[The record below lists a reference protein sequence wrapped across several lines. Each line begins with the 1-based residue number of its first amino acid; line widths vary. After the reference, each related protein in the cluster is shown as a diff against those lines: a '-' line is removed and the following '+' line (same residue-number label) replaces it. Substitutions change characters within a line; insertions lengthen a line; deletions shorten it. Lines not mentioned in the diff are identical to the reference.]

1 MKTMTGYPLP
11 IGVSVKDNIVNFSV
25 AVESGKK
32 CILCLYKK
40 NSNVP
45 EFKIELTEE
54 EAMGEVRY
62 VAIPKADL
70 EHMEYNYEING
81 EFIIDPYVKSVAE
94 HETIT
99 RGKILLQEYDWEG
112 DKPLGL
118 DFQEI
123 VAYNLHVRGFTMH
136 KSSKVKNRGTFAGVI
151 EKISYLKDLGINQ
164 IQCMPVYA
172 FEETPHY
179 KNYWGYGDAYCF
191 AIKNAYAA
199 DDDAEIEFKDMVK
212 ACHKNGIEVVLYLPF
227 TDKVSKQLIEECLRY
242 YVMEYHIDGFVLN
255 PYNAPMSSILSDPIL
270 KKTKILEY
278 KDDFQ
283 NNMRSFLI
291 GNEGTVQGVMWWV
304 KQITKDI
311 GGCNYITNHTGFT
324 LSDLVSYNEK
334 HNEANGENNF
344 DGPGVNLSWNCGVEG
359 PTRKKTIQELRRKQ
373 MRNAMFLL
381 IMSQGTPCILA
392 GDEFAN
398 TQNGNN
404 NVYCQDNE
412 IAWLDWKKL
421 EKEEQFYNYVKS
433 LIELRKKYSVIG
445 IDKPLLGVD
454 KTSCGVPDV
463 SFHGENAWQI
473 PNQMSSKHLGVY
485 YHHADGTDC
494 FIAYNMHEEE
504 QTFALP
510 SLRQGKKWCRVL
522 STVDSQVGAE
532 EVMADNHRE
541 VVLSG
546 RTIEMYIGKKAEE

>member
-1 MKTMTGYPLP
+1 MRKMSGYPLP
-11 IGVSVKDNIVNFSV
+11 LGISIKDDVVNFSV
-25 AVESGKK
+25 AVESGKT
-32 CILCLYKK
+32 CYLCLY
-40 NSNVP
+40 VRGDEEP
-45 EFKIELTEE
+45 LFKVELTEE
-54 EAMGEVRY
+54 HAMGEVRY
-62 VAIPKADL
+62 FALPKKDMQD
-70 EHMEYNYEING
+70 MEYNYEING
-81 EFIIDPYVKSVAE
+81 ELVLDPYAKAVVEYGKTV
-94 HETIT
+94 
-99 RGKILLQEYDWEG
+99 RGRVLIEEYDWEG

-118 DFQEI
+118 AFHDI

-136 KSSKVKNRGTFAGVI
+136 KSSGVENKGTFAGVV
-151 EKISYLKDLGINQ
+151 EKIPYLKDLGINQ
-164 IQCMPVYA
+164 IQCMPIYA
-172 FEETPHY
+172 FREALHY

-199 DDDAEIEFKDMVK
+199 NVDATVELKDMVK
-212 ACHKNGIEVVLYLPF
+212 ACHKSGIEVVLYLPF

-278 KDDFQ
+278 KEDFQ
-283 NNMRSFLI
+283 NNIRSFLI
-291 GNEGTVQGVMWWV
+291 GNEGAVQGVMWWV

-311 GGCNYITNHTGFT
+311 GSCNYITNQTGFT
-324 LSDLVSYNEK
+324 LNDLVSYNEK
-334 HNEANGENNF
+334 HNDANGENNF
-344 DGPGVNLSWNCGVEG
+344 DGPDVNFSWNCGIEG
-359 PTRKKTIQELRRKQ
+359 PTRKKAILELRRKQ

-398 TQNGNN
+398 TQKGNN

-412 IAWLDWKKL
+412 ISWLDWKKL
-421 EKEEQFYNYVKS
+421 EKENEFYHYVKT
-433 LIELRKKYSVIG
+433 LIALRRRYSVIG
-445 IDKPLLGVD
+445 VDKPLLGVD

-463 SFHGENAWQI
+463 SFHGESAWQI

-494 FIAYNMHEEE
+494 FIAYNMHEEG

-510 SLRQGKKWCRVL
+510 GLRKGKKWHRVI
-522 STVDSQVGAE
+522 STANTQTEAKEALVENQKE
-532 EVMADNHRE
+532 T
-541 VVLSG
+541 VVPE
-546 RTIEMYIGKKAEE
+546 RTIEMFIGK

>member
-11 IGVSVKDNIVNFSV
+11 LGTSVKDDIVNFSV

-32 CILCLYKK
+32 CNLCIYKRGEQT
-40 NSNVP
+40 P
-45 EFKIELTEE
+45 EFTIELPEE
-54 EAMGEVRY
+54 HALGEVRY
-62 VAIPKADL
+62 VAVPKTEV
-70 EHMEYNYEING
+70 EHMEYNYEIDG
-81 EFIIDPYVKSVAE
+81 EVILDPYVKAVVE
-94 HETIT
+94 YETTT
-99 RGKILLQEYDWEG
+99 RGNILIEEYDWEE

-118 DFQEI
+118 PYHEI
-123 VAYNLHVRGFTMH
+123 IAYNLHVRGFTMH
-136 KSSKVKNRGTFAGVI
+136 KTSKVINKGTFAGVV

-164 IQCMPVYA
+164 IQCMPFYA
-172 FEETPHY
+172 FEETKHY
-179 KNYWGYGDAYCF
+179 KNYWGYGDAYCY

-199 DDDAEIEFKDMVK
+199 DWNAEKEFKDMIK

-255 PYNAPMSSILSDPIL
+255 PYNAPMNSIMSDPIL

-311 GGCNYITNHTGFT
+311 GCCNYITNHTGFT
-324 LSDLVSYNEK
+324 LHDLVSYNEK

-344 DGPGVNLSWNCGVEG
+344 DGPDANFSWNCGSEG
-359 PTRKKTIQELRRKQ
+359 PTRKKAILELRKKQ

-398 TQNGNN
+398 SQNGNN

-421 EKEEQFYNYVKS
+421 EKEEAFYNYVKT
-433 LIELRKKYSVIG
+433 LIKLRKAYSVIG
-445 IDKPLLGVD
+445 VDKPLLGVD

-463 SFHGENAWQI
+463 SFHGEEAWQI

-494 FIAYNMHEEE
+494 FIAYNMNEKE
-504 QTFALP
+504 QIFALP
-510 SLRQGKKWCRVL
+510 TLRKGKEWYSIL
-522 STVDSQVGAE
+522 STADAQTAE
-532 EVMADNHRE
+532 SETLMDNQKE
-541 VVLSG
+541 TVVLE
-546 RTIEMYIGKKAEE
+546 RTIEMYIGK

>member
-1 MKTMTGYPLP
+1 MKRMTGYPLP
-11 IGVSVKDNIVNFSV
+11 LGISVRDDVINFSV
-25 AVESGKK
+25 AVESGKT
-32 CILCLYKK
+32 CFLCLYHE
-40 NSNVP
+40 NSGAP
-45 EFKIELTEE
+45 LERIELTEE
-54 EAMGEVRY
+54 HAMGEVRY
-62 VAIPKADL
+62 VALSQSDVD
-70 EHMEYNYEING
+70 HMEYNYEING
-81 EFIIDPYVKSVAE
+81 ELIIDPYVKSVAE
-94 HETIT
+94 HENIT
-99 RGKILLQEYDWEG
+99 RGKVLLDDYDWEE

-118 DFQEI
+118 PLHEI

-136 KSSKVKNRGTFAGVI
+136 KSSKVKNKGTFAGVI
-151 EKISYLKDLGINQ
+151 EKIPYLKDLGINQ
-164 IQCMPVYA
+164 IQCMPIYA
-172 FEETPHY
+172 FEETSHY

-199 DDDAEIEFKDMVK
+199 DADAEVELKDMVK

-311 GGCNYITNHTGFT
+311 GCCNYITNHTGFT
-324 LSDLVSYNEK
+324 LNDLVSYNEK

-344 DGPGVNLSWNCGVEG
+344 DGPDANFSWNCGVEG
-359 PTRKKTIQELRRKQ
+359 PTRKKAITELRRKQ

-412 IAWLDWKKL
+412 TSWLDWKKL
-421 EKEEQFYNYVKS
+421 EKEEQFYQYVKR
-433 LIELRKKYSVIG
+433 LIALRRKYSVIG

-494 FIAYNMHEEE
+494 FIAYNMHDKELS
-504 QTFALP
+504 FALP
-510 SLRQGKKWCRVL
+510 GLRKGKKWYRIL
-522 STVDSQVGAE
+522 ST
-532 EVMADNHRE
+532 ADAQTVESEILMDNQKE
-541 VVLSG
+541 TVVPE
-546 RTIEMYIGKKAEE
+546 RTIEMFIGK

>member
-11 IGVSVKDNIVNFSV
+11 LGTSVKDDIVNFSV

-32 CILCLYKK
+32 CNLCIYKCG
-40 NSNVP
+40 NEVP
-45 EFKIELTEE
+45 DYTIELSEE
-54 EAMGEVRY
+54 DAMGEVRY
-62 VAIPKADL
+62 VAIPKTEI
-70 EHMEYNYEING
+70 EHMEYIYEING
-81 EFIIDPYVKSVAE
+81 EFVIDPYVKSVAE
-94 HETIT
+94 YETIT
-99 RGKILLQEYDWEG
+99 RGKILLDEYDWEG
-112 DKPLGL
+112 DKPLRL
-118 DFQEI
+118 PYHEI
-123 VAYNLHVRGFTMH
+123 VAYSLHVRGFTKH
-136 KSSKVKNRGTFAGVI
+136 KSSKVKNKGTFAGVV
-151 EKISYLKDLGINQ
+151 EKIPYLKDLGINQ

-172 FEETPHY
+172 FEETKHY

-191 AIKNAYAA
+191 AIKNAYAS
-199 DDDAEIEFKDMVK
+199 DSNAEKEFKDMIK

-227 TDKVSKQLIEECLRY
+227 TDKASKQLIEECLRY
-242 YVMEYHIDGFVLN
+242 YVMEYHIDGFILN

-283 NNMRSFLI
+283 NNMRSFLV

-311 GGCNYITNHTGFT
+311 GCCNYITNHTGFT
-324 LSDLVSYNEK
+324 LNDLVSYNEK

-344 DGPGVNLSWNCGVEG
+344 DGPDANFSWNCGVEG
-359 PTRKKTIQELRRKQ
+359 PTRKKAILELRRKQ

-412 IAWLDWKKL
+412 TSWLDWKKL
-421 EKEEQFYNYVKS
+421 EKEESFYNYVKT

-445 IDKPLLGVD
+445 TDKPLLGVD

-463 SFHGENAWQI
+463 SFHGEDAWQI

-494 FIAYNMHEEE
+494 FIAYNMHEKE

-510 SLRQGKKWCRVL
+510 ALRKGKEWHLVL
-522 STVDSQVGAE
+522 STAE
-532 EVMADNHRE
+532 EQIGEEKLAVNQRE
-541 VVLSG
+541 TTLSG
-546 RTIEMYIGKKAEE
+546 RTIEMYIGK

>member
-11 IGVSVKDNIVNFSV
+11 LGTSVKGDIVNFSV

-32 CILCLYKK
+32 CNLCIYKRGEQIPK
-40 NSNVP
+40 
-45 EFKIELTEE
+45 FTIELTEE
-54 EAMGEVRY
+54 YALGEVRY
-62 VAIPKADL
+62 VAVPKTEI
-70 EHMEYNYEING
+70 EHMEYNYEIDG
-81 EFIIDPYVKSVAE
+81 EVILDPYVKAVVE
-94 HETIT
+94 YETTI
-99 RGKILLQEYDWEG
+99 RGNILIDEYDWEG

-118 DFQEI
+118 PYHEI
-123 VAYNLHVRGFTMH
+123 IAYNLHIRGFTMH
-136 KSSKVKNRGTFAGVI
+136 KSSKVINKGTFSGVV

-172 FEETPHY
+172 FEETKHY
-179 KNYWGYGDAYCF
+179 KNYWGYGDAYCY
-191 AIKNAYAA
+191 AIKNAYAS
-199 DDDAEIEFKDMVK
+199 DWNAEKEFKDMIK
-212 ACHKNGIEVVLYLPF
+212 SCHKNGIEVVLYLPF

-242 YVMEYHIDGFVLN
+242 YVMEYHIDGFILN
-255 PYNAPMSSILSDPIL
+255 PYNAPMSSIMSDPIL

-311 GGCNYITNHTGFT
+311 GCCNYITNHTGFT
-324 LSDLVSYNEK
+324 LHDLVSYNEK

-344 DGPGVNLSWNCGVEG
+344 DGPDANFSWNCGAEG
-359 PTRKKTIQELRRKQ
+359 PTRKKAILELRKKQ

-398 TQNGNN
+398 SQNGNN

-421 EKEEQFYNYVKS
+421 EKEEAFYNYVKT
-433 LIELRKKYSVIG
+433 LIKLRKAYSVIG
-445 IDKPLLGVD
+445 VDKPLLGVD

-463 SFHGENAWQI
+463 SFHGEEAWQI

-494 FIAYNMHEEE
+494 FIAYNMNEKE
-504 QTFALP
+504 QKFALP
-510 SLRQGKKWCRVL
+510 MLRKGKKWYRIL
-522 STVDSQVGAE
+522 STADAQTAE
-532 EVMADNHRE
+532 SEILIDNQKE
-541 VVLSG
+541 TVVLE
-546 RTIEMYIGKKAEE
+546 RTIEMYIGK

>member
-11 IGVSVKDNIVNFSV
+11 LGTSVKDDSVNFSV

-32 CILCLYKK
+32 CNLCIYKHGEQTPK
-40 NSNVP
+40 
-45 EFKIELTEE
+45 FIIELLEE
-54 EAMGEVRY
+54 DALGEVRY
-62 VAIPKADL
+62 VAIPKMEVED
-70 EHMEYNYEING
+70 MEYNYEIDGQN
-81 EFIIDPYVKSVAE
+81 IIDPYVKSVVE
-94 HETIT
+94 CGSVT
-99 RGKILLQEYDWEG
+99 RGKILIDEYDWEG
-112 DKPLGL
+112 DKPLCL
-118 DFQEI
+118 PYHEVI
-123 VAYNLHVRGFTMH
+123 AYNIHVRGFTMH
-136 KSSKVKNRGTFAGVI
+136 KASKVKNKGTFAGVA
-151 EKISYLKDLGINQ
+151 EKIPYLKELGINQ

-172 FEETPHY
+172 FEETVHY
-179 KNYWGYGDAYCF
+179 KNYWGYGDAHCF
-191 AIKNAYAA
+191 ALKNAYAS
-199 DDDAEIEFKDMVK
+199 DANAEKEFKDMIK

-242 YVMEYHIDGFVLN
+242 YVMEYHIDGFILN
-255 PYNAPMSSILSDPIL
+255 PYNAPMNSIVSDPIL

-291 GNEGTVQGVMWWV
+291 GNEGAVQGVMWWV

-311 GGCNYITNHTGFT
+311 GCCNYIANHTGFT
-324 LSDLVSYNEK
+324 LHDLVSYNEK

-344 DGPGVNLSWNCGVEG
+344 DGPDANFSWNCGAEG
-359 PTRKKTIQELRRKQ
+359 PTRKKTVLELRQRQ

-398 TQNGNN
+398 SQNGNN

-412 IAWLDWKKL
+412 IAWLDWRKL
-421 EKEEQFYNYVKS
+421 EKEKAFFDYVKA
-433 LIELRKKYSVIG
+433 LIELRRKYTVIG

-463 SFHGENAWQI
+463 SFHGKEAWQI

-510 SLRQGKKWCRVL
+510 ALRKGKDWYLVV
-522 STVDSQVGAE
+522 TTE
-532 EVMADNHRE
+532 EEQIGEEKVVNNQRE
-541 VVLSG
+541 ATLSG
-546 RTIEMYIGKKAEE
+546 RTIHMYIGK

>member
-1 MKTMTGYPLP
+1 MTTMTGYPLP
-11 IGVSVKDNIVNFSV
+11 LGVSVKDDIVNFAV
-25 AVESGKK
+25 AIEIGKTCNL
-32 CILCLYKK
+32 CIYKE
-40 NSNVP
+40 NNDEP
-45 EFKIELTEE
+45 EFKIELSEE
-54 EAMGEVRY
+54 DAMGEVRY
-62 VAIPKADL
+62 VAIPKTEV

-81 EFIIDPYVKSVAE
+81 EFMIDPYVKSVAE
-94 HETIT
+94 HENLT
-99 RGKILLQEYDWEG
+99 RGKILLDEYDWEG

-118 DFQEI
+118 PYHEI
-123 VAYNLHVRGFTMH
+123 VAYNLHVRGFTKH
-136 KSSKVKNRGTFAGVI
+136 KSSKVKHKGTFAGVI
-151 EKISYLKDLGINQ
+151 EKVSYLKDLGINQ

-172 FEETPHY
+172 FEETLQY

-191 AIKNAYAA
+191 ALKNAYAS
-199 DDDAEIEFKDMVK
+199 DSNAEKEFKDMIK

-227 TDKVSKQLIEECLRY
+227 TDKVSKQLIEVCLRHF
-242 YVMEYHIDGFVLN
+242 VMEYHIDGFILN
-255 PYNAPMSSILSDPIL
+255 PYNAPMDSILLDPIL

-283 NNMRSFLI
+283 NNMRSFLM

-311 GGCNYITNHTGFT
+311 GSCNYITNHTGFT
-324 LSDLVSYNEK
+324 LYDLVSYNEK

-344 DGPGVNLSWNCGVEG
+344 DGPSANFSWNCGVEG
-359 PTRKKTIQELRRKQ
+359 TTRKKAILQLRKKQ

-381 IMSQGTPCILA
+381 LMSQGTPCILA

-398 TQNGNN
+398 SQNGNN

-421 EKEEQFYNYVKS
+421 EKEATFYNYVKS
-433 LIELRKKYSVIG
+433 LIALRKKYSVIG

-485 YHHADGTDC
+485 YHHVDGTDC

-504 QTFALP
+504 KVFALP
-510 SLRQGKKWCRVL
+510 SLQKGKKWHLVV
-522 STVDSQVGAE
+522 STADDQICE
-532 EVMADNHRE
+532 EQLAVNQRKTM
-541 VVLSG
+541 LPG
-546 RTIEMYIGKKAEE
+546 RTIEMYIGK

>member
-11 IGVSVKDNIVNFSV
+11 LGASVKDDVVNFSV

-32 CILCLYKK
+32 CNLCIYKK
-40 NSNVP
+40 ENEVP
-45 EFKIELTEE
+45 EYTIELLEE
-54 EAMGEVRY
+54 NAMGEVRY
-62 VAIPKADL
+62 VAIPKEAI
-70 EHMEYNYEING
+70 ENMEYNYEVNG
-81 EFIIDPYVKSVAE
+81 EYMIDPYVKSVAE
-94 HETIT
+94 YSDFT
-99 RGKILLQEYDWEG
+99 RGRILLDEYDWEE

-118 DFQEI
+118 PYHEI
-123 VAYNLHVRGFTMH
+123 IAYNLHVRGFTMH
-136 KSSKVKNRGTFAGVI
+136 KSSKVKNKGTFAGVI
-151 EKISYLKDLGINQ
+151 EKIPYLKDLGINQ

-172 FEETPHY
+172 FEETLHY

-191 AIKNAYAA
+191 ALKNVYAS
-199 DDDAEIEFKDMVK
+199 DANAEKEFKDMIK
-212 ACHKNGIEVVLYLPF
+212 ACHKNEIEVVLYLPF
-227 TDKVSKQLIEECLRY
+227 TDKVSKQLIEACLRY
-242 YVMEYHIDGFVLN
+242 YVMEYHIDGFILN
-255 PYNAPMSSILSDPIL
+255 PYNAPMNSIMSDPIL

-311 GGCNYITNHTGFT
+311 GCCNYITNHTGFT
-324 LSDLVSYNEK
+324 LNDLVSYNEK
-334 HNEANGENNF
+334 HNEENGENNF
-344 DGPGVNLSWNCGVEG
+344 DGPNVNFSWNCGAEG
-359 PTRKKTIQELRRKQ
+359 TTRKKAILELRKKQ

-398 TQNGNN
+398 SQNGNN

-421 EKEEQFYNYVKS
+421 EKEEVFYDYVKT
-433 LIELRKKYSVIG
+433 LIGLRKKYSVIG
-445 IDKPLLGVD
+445 ADKPLLGVD

-473 PNQMSSKHLGVY
+473 PNQMASKHLGVY

-510 SLRQGKKWCRVL
+510 ALRRGKEWYRVL
-522 STVDSQVGAE
+522 STADAQIGEEELAVSQ
-532 EVMADNHRE
+532 RE
-541 VVLSG
+541 TTLSG
-546 RTIEMYIGKKAEE
+546 RTIEMYIGK